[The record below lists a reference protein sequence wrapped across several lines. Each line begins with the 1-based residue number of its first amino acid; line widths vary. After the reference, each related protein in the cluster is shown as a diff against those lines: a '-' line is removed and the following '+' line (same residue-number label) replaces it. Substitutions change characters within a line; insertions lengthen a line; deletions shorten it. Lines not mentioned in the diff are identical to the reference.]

1 MNLIRVCVV
10 LDRIP
15 CGGAGQ
21 FVSFG
26 VSVSSR
32 QVLFVNQY
40 RQVRHLVVAND
51 GLSVKKTVSTRKQE

>member
-1 MNLIRVCVV
+1 MNLIRGCIKP
-10 LDRIP
+10 DRIP

-21 FVSFG
+21 FRSFG

-40 RQVRHLVVAND
+40 RQVRHLVFANH
-51 GLSVKKTVSTRKQE
+51 GLSVKKTAFTR

>member
-1 MNLIRVCVV
+1 MLMSLAQLSMVPDRV
-10 LDRIP
+10 P

-21 FVSFG
+21 FRSFG

-40 RQVRHLVVAND
+40 RQVRHLVFANH
-51 GLSVKKTVSTRKQE
+51 GLSVKKTAFTR

>member
-1 MNLIRVCVV
+1 MSLAKLFIMP
-10 LDRIP
+10 DRIP

-21 FVSFG
+21 FGAFG

-40 RQVRHLVVAND
+40 REARPLVFANH
-51 GLSVKKTVSTRKQE
+51 GLGLEKTALTR